1 MESELPDLD
10 MTLNV
15 RSHMTLF
22 DEEAPIVGSSSGHGS
37 NAPTP
42 GEDVVISDIDVN
54 EDIFDDM

>member
-1 MESELPDLD
+1 MEPKLSDLD

-22 DEEAPIVGSSSGHGS
+22 DEEASIVGSSSVHGS

-42 GEDVVISDIDVN
+42 GDDGVLSDMNVHC
-54 EDIFDDM
+54 